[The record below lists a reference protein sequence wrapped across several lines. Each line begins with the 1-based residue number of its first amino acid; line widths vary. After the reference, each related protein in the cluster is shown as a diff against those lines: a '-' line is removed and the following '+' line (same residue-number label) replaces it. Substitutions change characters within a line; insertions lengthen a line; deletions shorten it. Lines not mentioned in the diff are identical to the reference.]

1 MIKYL
6 KDEDFNK
13 EVASGL
19 VLVDFYADWCGP
31 CQMLGSIL
39 EGLNL
44 DIDIL
49 KVNVDNFMELS
60 MNYGVMNIPT
70 LILFKD
76 GDAVAKLIG
85 MHNQE
90 DLIDFINKNR

>member
-6 KDEDFNK
+6 KEDNFDK
-13 EVASGL
+13 ETESGL

-39 EGLNL
+39 ESLEL
-44 DIDIL
+44 DFDIL
-49 KVNVDNFMELS
+49 KVNVDQYPEIA

-76 GDAVAKLIG
+76 GDSIAKLIG
-85 MHNQE
+85 MHNKE
-90 DLIDFINKNR
+90 DLLDFIKKNR